1 MKRLFLVPTTV
12 VLIGPPQYVLVQ
24 FKFGMV
30 TIENKLH
37 SPWWKTDGI
46 TWSLPFDPSNSRIN
60 IYLNNQPVSLNTIGF
75 DSSTDFIRLGRDDH
89 TTGRSF
95 DGLLD
100 DVRVWGRP
108 LSSAEV
114 SKLWGNG
121 MGDFG
126 PSARFEIQS
135 PSWGDE
141 LNGILRLNQSIS
153 GFDQAVP

>member
-1 MKRLFLVPTTV
+1 MYPRQVSGGFDNEKTIFSTNNSGFDWSTTIRFGAIQIWNGNYREQTPLTLVENRW
-12 VLIGPPQYVLVQ
+12 YHLV
-24 FKFGMV
+24 
-30 TIENKLH
+30 
-37 SPWWKTDGI
+37 S
-46 TWSLPFDPSNSRIN
+46 SFDPSNSRIN

-126 PSARFEIQS
+126 QCSFRNPKPVLGR
-135 PSWGDE
+135 
-141 LNGILRLNQSIS
+141 
-153 GFDQAVP
+153 